1 MANLTEIVAALN
13 LPLGDLTF
21 EDDILI
27 GTQRGDRIVRPLEAG
42 EFAFG
47 TLAPDILPVN
57 LSLVRLWP
65 IMRRSRAHGRCRRGV
80 WAGVLSARMCAGT

>member
-47 TLAPDILPVN
+47 TLAPDALPVN
-57 LSLVRLWP
+57 LSLFPGGGGNLV
-65 IMRRSRAHGRCRRGV
+65 V
-80 WAGVLSARMCAGT
+80 GTSTTRDDGDDQV